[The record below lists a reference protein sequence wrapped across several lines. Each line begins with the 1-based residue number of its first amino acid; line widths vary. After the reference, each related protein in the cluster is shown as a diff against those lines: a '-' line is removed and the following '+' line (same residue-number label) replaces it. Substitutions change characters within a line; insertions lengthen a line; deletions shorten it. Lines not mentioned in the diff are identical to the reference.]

1 MYIRSLTLVGF
12 VGTMVEV
19 GKSKSAKKA
28 AQEER
33 AAALRKDVDFVE
45 HTWPEDKLYSHF
57 GCSLENGL
65 TNEGVLANRAKYGEN
80 RLTPPQVT
88 PWYIKFLLQFS
99 NFFALLL
106 LGGGVLCFV
115 GYSIDSEKDQ
125 TNLYLGV
132 VLFAVVMI
140 TATFSFLQEAKSEK
154 IMEGFKNMIPK
165 KCKAIRGGKA
175 VVVDAWELVPG
186 DVVELND
193 GDQVPADVR
202 VMRSNELKVDNS
214 SLTGESEPQDRSPE
228 LARDSKG
235 EIVTQPLEATNLCF
249 YTTIINS
256 GSGRGVV
263 IGTGDRT
270 VMGQIAGLATETSNE
285 DSPISKE
292 IKKFIQL
299 ISIVAISLGI
309 VFFVVGLTNG
319 TAIIQNV
326 VFMIGIIVANVPEG
340 LLATVTVSLALTA
353 KRMHAKNVLVK
364 NLEAVE
370 TLGSTTVIASDKTGT
385 LTQNRMTVQHAW
397 YDGKVYFCPAGKNIP
412 DLKVISEPGQT
423 PDGEPFYDQSSEAFQ
438 RLLQVATL
446 CNNAEYLT
454 KNEDGS
460 FIDLKAEMMN
470 PNFNVLKQPAT
481 GDASEQGLL
490 KLVQPLNDALETR
503 AQYPK
508 LFEIKFNS
516 TNKWQLSIHKQPGGR
531 PPLLVLKGAPERVL
545 AKCTSYFSN
554 GKTSSKNAEFE
565 KTYTNS
571 YEELGGRG
579 ERVLGF
585 AFKELNGFKDDF
597 KFSQKPKPNFP
608 IDDLTFVGLFSLI
621 DPPREGVPEAV
632 MKCNRARIK
641 VYMVTGDHPI
651 TAAAIA
657 KQVNIVSQENLD
669 NGSACVVK
677 GDDIRAW
684 TEIEDPIEQ
693 RKKWDEAL
701 DHKQIVWARVSPAH
715 KLLIVENCQR
725 RGEIVAVTGDGVNDA
740 PALKK
745 GDIGIAMGIAGK
757 DVSKEAADM
766 ILMDDNFASIV
777 NGVEEGRLIFDN
789 LKKSIAYTLSSNIP
803 EIAPFLCYITA
814 KLPLPLSTVLILCV
828 DLGTDMVPAISMA
841 YEEKEADIMDRPPRN
856 AQTDRLVN
864 FRLISFAYFQIGMI
878 QALAGFFTYMLVLND
893 YGYTPSILMGN
904 GLKWF
909 DNTLMCTYEKIVD
922 TDNGVAWFKP
932 KSCGFGCEDAAND
945 ICKGGCAIPV
955 DYSDNPQYVGEK
967 SWFLANM
974 LPSGASVDPFIEF
987 NTDGFRG
994 DTAYTCNRACS
1005 TRNDVD
1011 STLLGG
1017 ESASFGA
1024 FCDGTKYTPNAD
1036 TTNFGF
1042 ADRGFADKNAVAPAG
1057 AFYWWNGAPQVM
1069 PNVDYQTAA
1078 LEYAQTAYFITIIIV
1093 QWADLLIAKTR
1104 KLSVFEQGMGNDFMN
1119 FGLIFETVLGAT
1131 LCYTPAF
1138 NQVFGTR
1145 PLHILHWFSGVPW
1158 SMLIFIYDELRKA
1171 AIRGN
1176 PGGWLDR
1183 WTYW

>member
-1 MYIRSLTLVGF
+1 M
-12 VGTMVEV
+12 
-19 GKSKSAKKA
+19 
-28 AQEER
+28 
-33 AAALRKDVDFVE
+33 
-45 HTWPEDKLYSHF
+45 
-57 GCSLENGL
+57 
-65 TNEGVLANRAKYGEN
+65 
-80 RLTPPQVT
+80 
-88 PWYIKFLLQFS
+88 
-99 NFFALLL
+99 LL
-106 LGGGVLCFV
+106 LGGGVLCFI

-140 TATFSFLQEAKSEK
+140 TATFSYLQEAKSEK
-154 IMEGFKNMIPK
+154 IMEGFKSMIPK
-165 KCKAIRGGKA
+165 KCKCIRNGKA
-175 VVVDAWELVPG
+175 VVIDAWELVPG

-193 GDQVPADVR
+193 GDQVPADIR

-214 SLTGESEPQDRSPE
+214 SLTGESEPQTRSPE
-228 LARDSKG
+228 LTYDDAGKL
-235 EIVTQPLEATNLCF
+235 VTQPLEASNLCF

-256 GSGRGVV
+256 GSGRGIV
-263 IGTGDRT
+263 IGSGDRT
-270 VMGQIAGLATETSNE
+270 VMGQIAGLATETSTE

-299 ISIVAISLGI
+299 ISCVAITLGV
-309 VFFVVGLTNG
+309 VFFIVGLTNG

-397 YDGKVYFCPAGKNIP
+397 VDEKIYFCPAGKNIP
-412 DLKVISEPGQT
+412 DLAVISQPGQT
-423 PDGEPFYDQSSEAFQ
+423 PDGEPFYNKDSPAFQ

-460 FIDLKAEMMN
+460 FIDLKAEMQN
-470 PNFNVLKQPAT
+470 PLFNVLKQPAT

-516 TNKWQLSIHKQPGGR
+516 TNKWQLSIHQQPGGR

-545 AKCTSYFSN
+545 DKCTSYFAN
-554 GKTSSKNAEFE
+554 GQVGSKNAAFE
-565 KTYTNS
+565 QTYTKS
-571 YEELGGRG
+571 YEDLGGRG

-585 AFKELNGFKDDF
+585 AYKELSGFKNDF

-608 IDDLTFVGLFSLI
+608 MDDLTFVGLLSLI

-669 NGSACVVK
+669 AGRATVVK
-677 GDDIRAW
+677 GDDIRSW
-684 TEIEDPIEQ
+684 MEISDPVAQ
-693 RKKWDEAL
+693 RAKWDWAL
-701 DHKQIVWARVSPAH
+701 DHDQIVWARVSPAH

-856 AQTDRLVN
+856 AKTDRLVN

-893 YGYTPSILMGN
+893 YGYTPSILMNN
-904 GLKWF
+904 GLKWL
-909 DNTLMCTYEKIVD
+909 DSSLMCTLNGD
-922 TDNGVAWFKP
+922 TIFDTTEGRYMP
-932 KSCGFGCEDAAND
+932 KACGYGCADPAKDSNAAG
-945 ICKGGCAIPV
+945 ICDGGCSLPI
-955 DYSDNPQYVGEK
+955 DYSPNSYMKGSSP
-967 SWFLANM
+967 FLASSA
-974 LPSGASVDPFIEF
+974 LAGVSATVDPFIEF
-987 NTDGFRG
+987 DKSGFRG
-994 DTAYTCNRACS
+994 PGFTCDRDCTTYTAMSATEKAALSADDQASFAYFCG
-1005 TRNDVD
+1005 VD
-1011 STLLGG
+1011 S
-1017 ESASFGA
+1017 A
-1024 FCDGTKYTPNAD
+1024 Y
-1036 TTNFGF
+1036 GF
-1042 ADRGFADKNAVAPAG
+1042 QRGFADPDRIAPAG
-1057 AFYWWNGAPQVM
+1057 AYYWWNGAPQTM
-1069 PNVDYQTAA
+1069 PNLAYQTAA

-1104 KLSVFEQGMGNDFMN
+1104 KLSIFEQGMGNDFMN

-1138 NQVFGTR
+1138 NAVFGTR
-1145 PLHILHWFSGVPW
+1145 PLHVLHWFSGVPW
-1158 SMLIFIYDELRKA
+1158 SILIFTYDEMRKA
-1171 AIRGN
+1171 LIRQN

>member
-1 MYIRSLTLVGF
+1 MS
-12 VGTMVEV
+12 
-19 GKSKSAKKA
+19 KSKAEAKA
-28 AQEER
+28 ER

-45 HTWPEDKLYSHF
+45 HTWEADRLYEHF
-57 GCSLENGL
+57 GCTLEKGL
-65 TNEGVLANRAKYGEN
+65 SAEQVLVNRAKYGEN
-80 RLTPPQVT
+80 RLTPPELT
-88 PWYIKFLLQFS
+88 PWYIKFLMQFA

-106 LGGGVLCFV
+106 LGGGALCFV
-115 GYSIDSEKDQ
+115 GYGIDSEKDA

-132 VLFAVVMI
+132 VLFTVVMI
-140 TATFSFLQEAKSEK
+140 TATFSYLQEAKSEA
-154 IMEGFKNMIPK
+154 IMEGFKSMIPK
-165 KCKAIRGGKA
+165 KCKVIRDGKA
-175 VVVDAWELVPG
+175 VVLDAWELVPG

-193 GDQVPADVR
+193 GDQVPADIR
-202 VMRSNELKVDNS
+202 VMKSNELKVDNS

-228 LARDSKG
+228 LARTATG
-235 EIVTQPLEATNLCF
+235 ELVTQPLESVNLCF

-263 IGTGDRT
+263 IGSGDRT
-270 VMGQIAGLATETSNE
+270 VMGQIAGLATETSSE
-285 DSPISKE
+285 DSPIAKE

-299 ISIVAISLGI
+299 ISIVAITLGV
-309 VFFVVGLTNG
+309 VFFIVGLTNG
-319 TAIIQNV
+319 TEIIQNV

-353 KRMHAKNVLVK
+353 KRMHSKNVLVK

-385 LTQNRMTVQHAW
+385 LTQNRMTVVHAW
-397 YDGKVYFCPAGKNIP
+397 YDNEVVFCPAGKNIP
-412 DLKVISEPGQT
+412 DLKVISEPGMT
-423 PDGEPFYDQSSEAFQ
+423 ADGEKFYDAKSEAFQ

-460 FIDLKAEMMN
+460 YIDLKAEMMN
-470 PNFNVLKQPAT
+470 PTFNILKQPAS

-503 AQYPK
+503 AAYPK

-516 TNKWQLSIHKQPGGR
+516 TNKWQLSIHEQPGGK

-545 AKCTSYFSN
+545 AKCASYFAN
-554 GKTSSKNAEFE
+554 GKTSSKTSDFE
-565 KTYTNS
+565 NTYTTA
-571 YEELGGRG
+571 YEGLGGRG

-585 AFKELNGFKDDF
+585 AFKELSGFKDDF
-597 KFSQKPKPNFP
+597 NFTAKPKPNFP
-608 IDDLTFVGLFSLI
+608 IDDLTFVGLLSLI

-632 MKCNRARIK
+632 TKCNRARIK

-657 KQVNIVSQENLD
+657 KQVNIITQENLD
-669 NGSACVVK
+669 NGSAIVVK

-684 TEIEDPIEQ
+684 TEIEDQVEQ
-693 RKKWDEAL
+693 RKKWDWAL

-745 GDIGIAMGIAGK
+745 GDIGVAMGIAGK

-803 EIAPFLCYITA
+803 EIAPFLIYITM
-814 KLPLPLSTVLILCV
+814 KIPLPLSTVLILCV

-841 YEEKEADIMDRPPRN
+841 YEEKEADIMDRPPRDSKK
-856 AQTDRLVN
+856 DRLVN
-864 FRLISFAYFQIGMI
+864 FRLISFAYFQIGII

-893 YGYTPSILMGN
+893 YGYTPSILVGN
-904 GLKWF
+904 GLEF
-909 DNTLMCTYEKIVD
+909 LDSQLLCTLTSETAVDSNTGNQY
-922 TDNGVAWFKP
+922 FRP
-932 KSCGFGCEDAAND
+932 KKCGFGCADSKEGPMKDV
-945 ICKGGCAIPV
+945 CVGGCAIPRA
-955 DYSDNPQYVGEK
+955 YVPSLPLTSAHGNA
-967 SWFLANM
+967 SAFLASDSNFT
-974 LPSGASVDPFIEF
+974 VDPFIEF
-987 NTDGFRG
+987 DANGFRG
-994 DTAYTCNRACS
+994 EGYTCNRGCS
-1005 TRNDVD
+1005 SRADN
-1011 STLLGG
+1011 
-1017 ESASFGA
+1017 SASISTAESTAFDYMCDAGGHANANSTWGFSRGYVDGRSIAPKGA
-1024 FCDGTKYTPNAD
+1024 Y
-1036 TTNFGF
+1036 
-1042 ADRGFADKNAVAPAG
+1042 
-1057 AFYWWNGAPQVM
+1057 YWWNGAPQSL
-1069 PNVDYQTAA
+1069 PNMDYQKAA

-1104 KLSVFEQGMGNDFMN
+1104 KLSIFEQGMGNDFMN

-1131 LCYTPAF
+1131 LCYTPFA
-1138 NQVFGTR
+1138 NKVFGTR
-1145 PLHILHWFSGVPW
+1145 PLHILHWFAGVPW
-1158 SMLIFIYDELRKA
+1158 SILIFVYDELRKA
-1171 AIRGN
+1171 FIRRN
-1176 PGGWLDR
+1176 PKGWLDR

>member
-1 MYIRSLTLVGF
+1 M
-12 VGTMVEV
+12 
-19 GKSKSAKKA
+19 SAAKA
-28 AQEER
+28 AAKAER

-45 HTWPEDKLYSHF
+45 HTWAPEKLYAHF
-57 GCSLENGL
+57 GCTLEDGL
-65 TNEGVLANRAKYGEN
+65 SNERVLENRAKYGEN
-80 RLTPPQVT
+80 RLTPPEVT
-88 PWYIKFLLQFS
+88 PWYIKFLMQFA

-115 GYSIDSEKDQ
+115 GYAIDSEKDQ

-132 VLFAVVMI
+132 VLFTVVMI
-140 TATFSFLQEAKSEK
+140 TATFSFLQEAKSEA
-154 IMEGFKNMIPK
+154 IMEGFKSMIPK

-175 VVVDAWELVPG
+175 VVIDAWELVPG
-186 DVVELND
+186 DVVDLND
-193 GDQVPADVR
+193 GDQVPADIR

-228 LARDSKG
+228 LAVDSNG
-235 EIVTQPLEATNLCF
+235 NIVTQPLESTNLCF

-263 IGTGDRT
+263 IGSGDRT
-270 VMGQIAGLATETSNE
+270 VMGQIAGLATETSGE

-299 ISIVAISLGI
+299 ISIVAITLGI

-397 YDGKVYFCPAGKNIP
+397 YDNKVYFCPAGKNIP

-454 KNEDGS
+454 KSEDGS

-470 PNFNVLKQPAT
+470 PNFNILKQPAT

-490 KLVQPLNDALETR
+490 KLVQPLNDALDTR
-503 AQYPK
+503 AKYPK

-516 TNKWQLSIHKQPGGR
+516 TNKWQLSIHGQPGGR

-545 AKCTSYFSN
+545 AKCTSYFAN
-554 GKTSSKNAEFE
+554 GKTSSKDAEFE
-565 KTYTNS
+565 RTYTQS
-571 YEELGGRG
+571 YEDLGGRG

-585 AFKELNGFKDDF
+585 AFKELSGFKNDF

-632 MKCNRARIK
+632 TKCNRARIK

-669 NGSACVVK
+669 NGTACVVK

-684 TEIEDPIEQ
+684 TEIEDPVAQ
-693 RKKWDEAL
+693 RAKWDAAL

-814 KLPLPLSTVLILCV
+814 KIPSPLTTVLILCV

-864 FRLISFAYFQIGMI
+864 FRLISFAYLQIGII

-904 GLKWF
+904 GLKWTK
-909 DNTLMCTYEKIVD
+909 NSLLCTLNGDSIVD
-922 TDNGVAWFKP
+922 TNQGRAIYRP
-932 KSCGFGCEDAAND
+932 KACGFGCADSTGTMANM
-945 ICKGGCAIPV
+945 CKGGCAIPV
-955 DYSDNPQYVGEK
+955 DYVPSATANLASP
-967 SWFLANM
+967 FLSSLVSTN
-974 LPSGASVDPFIEF
+974 GATGVTVDPFLEF
-987 NTDGFRG
+987 DENGFRG
-994 DTAYTCNRACS
+994 EGLTCGRSCASLASATLSTAEQTAYTYFCS
-1005 TRNDVD
+1005 NSGTTGTASN
-1011 STLLGG
+1011 LGG
-1017 ESASFGA
+1017 TAAGW
-1024 FCDGTKYTPNAD
+1024 
-1036 TTNFGF
+1036 GF
-1042 ADRGFADKNAVAPAG
+1042 SRGYVDDKAIAPAG
-1057 AFYWWNGAPQVM
+1057 AYYWWNGAPQTQ

-1093 QWADLLIAKTR
+1093 QWADLMIAKTR
-1104 KLSVFEQGMGNDFMN
+1104 KLSIFEQGMGNDFMN

-1131 LCYTPAF
+1131 LCYTPIF
-1138 NQVFGTR
+1138 NKVFGTR
-1145 PLHILHWFSGVPW
+1145 PLHVLHWFSGVPW
-1158 SMLIFIYDELRKA
+1158 SILIFTYDELRKSL
-1171 AIRGN
+1171 IRSN
-1176 PGGWLDR
+1176 PKGWLDR

>member
-1 MYIRSLTLVGF
+1 VY
-12 VGTMVEV
+12 
-19 GKSKSAKKA
+19 K
-28 AQEER
+28 
-33 AAALRKDVDFVE
+33 
-45 HTWPEDKLYSHF
+45 HF
-57 GCSLENGL
+57 GCTLDGGLSDERVLE
-65 TNEGVLANRAKYGEN
+65 NRAKYGEN
-80 RLTPPQVT
+80 RLTPPEMT
-88 PWYIKFLLQFS
+88 PWYIKFLMQFA
-99 NFFALLL
+99 NFFAMLL

-140 TATFSFLQEAKSEK
+140 TATFSYLQEAKSEK
-154 IMEGFKNMIPK
+154 IMEGFKSMIPK
-165 KCKAIRGGKA
+165 KCKCIRNGKA
-175 VVVDAWELVPG
+175 VVIDAWELVPG

-193 GDQVPADVR
+193 GDQVPADIR

-214 SLTGESEPQDRSPE
+214 SLTGESEPQDRTPD
-228 LARDSKG
+228 LTYDHQGKL
-235 EIVTQPLEATNLCF
+235 VTQPLEANNLCF

-256 GSGRGVV
+256 GSGRGIV
-263 IGTGDRT
+263 IGSGDRT
-270 VMGQIAGLATETSNE
+270 VMGQIAGLATETSTE

-299 ISIVAISLGI
+299 ISCVAITLGV
-309 VFFVVGLTNG
+309 VFFIVGLTNG
-319 TAIIQNV
+319 TAVIQNV

-397 YDGKVYFCPAGKNIP
+397 VDEQIYFCPAGKNIP
-412 DLKVISEPGQT
+412 DLAVISQPGRT
-423 PDGEPFYDQSSEAFQ
+423 PDGEPFYNKDSAAFQ

-460 FIDLKAEMMN
+460 FIDLKAEMQN
-470 PNFNVLKQPAT
+470 PLFNVLKQPAT

-545 AKCTSYFSN
+545 DKCTSYFSKGQVGN
-554 GKTSSKNAEFE
+554 KNAAFE
-565 KTYTNS
+565 QTYTKS
-571 YEELGGRG
+571 YEDLGGRG

-585 AFKELNGFKDDF
+585 AYKELSGFKDDF

-608 IDDLTFVGLFSLI
+608 MDDLTFVGLMSLI

-632 MKCNRARIK
+632 TKCNRARIK

-669 NGSACVVK
+669 SGRATVVK
-677 GDDIRAW
+677 GDDIRSW
-684 TEIEDPIEQ
+684 MEIADPVEQ
-693 RKKWDEAL
+693 RAKWDWAL
-701 DHKQIVWARVSPAH
+701 DHDQIVWARVSPAH

-856 AQTDRLVN
+856 AKTDRLVN

-893 YGYTPSILMGN
+893 YGYTPSILMNN
-904 GLKWF
+904 GLKWL
-909 DNTLMCTYEKIVD
+909 DSSLMCTLNGDSMAD
-922 TDNGVAWFKP
+922 TNQGVGRYMP
-932 KSCGFGCEDAAND
+932 KACGYGCADPGAGTNAEG
-945 ICKGGCAIPV
+945 ICDGGCSMPI
-955 DYSDNPQYVGEK
+955 DYSPNAYMAGSSP
-967 SWFLANM
+967 FLA
-974 LPSGASVDPFIEF
+974 SSVIGTQTGAKSDGTSIALTVDPFIEF
-987 NTDGFRG
+987 SEGGFRG
-994 DTAYTCNRACS
+994 PGNFVCNRDCA
-1005 TRNDVD
+1005 TYAAM
-1011 STLLGG
+1011 
-1017 ESASFGA
+1017 SATEKAALS
-1024 FCDGTKYTPNAD
+1024 DAD
-1036 TTNFGF
+1036 HAGF
-1042 ADRGFADKNAVAPAG
+1042 AYFCGVSADYGFTRAFADPDRIAPAG
-1057 AFYWWNGAPQVM
+1057 AYYWWNGAPQTM
-1069 PNVDYQTAA
+1069 PNLKYQTAA

-1104 KLSVFEQGMGNDFMN
+1104 KLSIFEQGMGNDFMN

-1138 NQVFGTR
+1138 NAVFGTR
-1145 PLHILHWFSGVPW
+1145 PLHVLHWFSGVPW
-1158 SMLIFIYDELRKA
+1158 SILIFTYDEMRKA
-1171 AIRGN
+1171 LIRQN

>member
-1 MYIRSLTLVGF
+1 MS
-12 VGTMVEV
+12 
-19 GKSKSAKKA
+19 GKAGKAEAKA
-28 AQEER
+28 AR
-33 AAALRKDVDFVE
+33 AEALRKDVDFVE
-45 HTWPEDKLYSHF
+45 HTWPPEEVYKHF
-57 GCSLENGL
+57 GCTLENGL
-65 TNEGVLANRAKYGEN
+65 TDERVLENRAKYGEN
-80 RLTPPQVT
+80 RLTPPDVT
-88 PWYIKFLLQFS
+88 PWYIKFLMQFA
-99 NFFALLL
+99 NFFAMLL

-154 IMEGFKNMIPK
+154 IMEGFKSMIPK
-165 KCKAIRGGKA
+165 KCKCIRNGKA
-175 VVVDAWELVPG
+175 VIIDAWELVPG
-186 DVVELND
+186 DVVEMND
-193 GDQVPADVR
+193 GDQVPADIR
-202 VMRSNELKVDNS
+202 VMKSNELKVDNS
-214 SLTGESEPQDRSPE
+214 SLTGESEPQSRSSD
-228 LARDSKG
+228 LSYDAQGKL
-235 EIVTQPLEATNLCF
+235 VTQPLEAKNLCF

-256 GSGRGVV
+256 GSGRGIV
-263 IGTGDRT
+263 IGSGDRT
-270 VMGQIAGLATETSNE
+270 VMGQIAGLATETSTE

-299 ISIVAISLGI
+299 ISVVAITLGV
-309 VFFVVGLTNG
+309 VFFIVGLTNG

-385 LTQNRMTVQHAW
+385 LTQNRMTVVHAW
-397 YDGKVYFCPAGKNIP
+397 CDEKVYFCPAGKNIP
-412 DLKVISEPGQT
+412 DLAVISQKRQT
-423 PDGEPFYDQSSEAFQ
+423 SDGEPFYNKESPAFQ

-454 KNEDGS
+454 KSEDGS
-460 FIDLKAEMMN
+460 FIDLKAEMNN
-470 PNFNVLKQPAT
+470 PNFNILKQPAT

-490 KLVQPLNDALETR
+490 KLVQPLNDALDTR
-503 AQYPK
+503 AAYPK

-516 TNKWQLSIHKQPGGR
+516 TNKWQLSIHKQPGGK

-545 AKCTSYFSN
+545 DKCTTYFSN
-554 GKTSSKNAEFE
+554 GQVAAKSADFE
-565 KTYTNS
+565 NTYTTS
-571 YEELGGRG
+571 YESLGGRG

-585 AFKELNGFKDDF
+585 AYKELTGFKDDF
-597 KFSQKPKPNFP
+597 NFAQQPKVNFP
-608 IDDLTFVGLFSLI
+608 IDDLTFVGLLSLI

-632 MKCNRARIK
+632 SKCNRARIK

-669 NGSACVVK
+669 SGRACVVK
-677 GDDIRAW
+677 GDDIREW
-684 TEIEDPIEQ
+684 MDIQDPVARQ
-693 RKKWDEAL
+693 AKWDAAL
-701 DHKQIVWARVSPAH
+701 DHEQIVWARVAPAH

-740 PALKK
+740 PAIKK

-856 AQTDRLVN
+856 AKTDRLVN
-864 FRLISFAYFQIGMI
+864 FRLISFAYLQIGMI

-893 YGYTPSILMGN
+893 YGYTPSILMNN
-904 GLKWF
+904 GLSWL
-909 DNTLMCTYEKIVD
+909 DYSLMCTM
-922 TDNGVAWFKP
+922 NGDSFHQAGKNGYYAP
-932 KSCGFGCEDAAND
+932 KSCGYGCDNPPAGSNAD
-945 ICKGGCAIPV
+945 GACAGGCSLPI
-955 DYSDNPQYVGEK
+955 DYSINAWQQGSSP
-967 SWFLANM
+967 FLAALSSSN
-974 LPSGASVDPFIEF
+974 SAVTVDPFIEF
-987 NTDGFRG
+987 NSAGFRG
-994 DTAYTCNRACS
+994 PGFTCGRDCATYNAMSTTEKAALSTA
-1005 TRNDVD
+1005 D
-1011 STLLGG
+1011 ST
-1017 ESASFGA
+1017 A
-1024 FCDGTKYTPNAD
+1024 FDYLCNTAPVSS
-1036 TTNFGF
+1036 TNFGF
-1042 ADRGFADKNAVAPAG
+1042 TGRGYADSKRIAPAG
-1057 AFYWWNGAPQVM
+1057 AYYWWNGAPQMM
-1069 PNVDYQTAA
+1069 PNLDYQTAA

-1104 KLSVFEQGMGNDFMN
+1104 KLSIFEQGMGNDFMN

-1138 NQVFGTR
+1138 NKVFGTR

-1158 SMLIFIYDELRKA
+1158 SMFIFSYDEIRKGL
-1171 AIRGN
+1171 IRKN

>member
-1 MYIRSLTLVGF
+1 MS
-12 VGTMVEV
+12 
-19 GKSKSAKKA
+19 SKKEAKA
-28 AQEER
+28 ER

-45 HTWPEDKLYSHF
+45 HTWEPEKLYAHF
-57 GCSLENGL
+57 GCTLESGL
-65 TNEGVLANRAKYGEN
+65 SAAQVLENRAKYGEN
-80 RLTPPQVT
+80 RLTPPEVT
-88 PWYIKFLLQFS
+88 PWYIKFLMQFA

-106 LGGGVLCFV
+106 LGGGALCFV
-115 GYSIDSEKDQ
+115 GYAIDSEKDQ

-132 VLFAVVMI
+132 VLFTVVII
-140 TATFSFLQEAKSEK
+140 TATFSYLQEAKSEA

-165 KCKAIRGGKA
+165 KCKAIRDGKA
-175 VVVDAWELVPG
+175 VVLDAWELVPG

-193 GDQVPADVR
+193 GDQVPADIR
-202 VMRSNELKVDNS
+202 VMKSNELKVDNS

-235 EIVTQPLEATNLCF
+235 NIITQPLESTNLCF

-263 IGTGDRT
+263 IGSGDRT
-270 VMGQIAGLATETSNE
+270 VMGQIAGLATETSAE
-285 DSPISKE
+285 DSPIAKE

-299 ISIVAISLGI
+299 ISVVAITLGV
-309 VFFVVGLTNG
+309 VFFIVGLTNG

-397 YDGKVYFCPAGKNIP
+397 YDNKVYFCPAGKNIP
-412 DLKVISEPGQT
+412 DLKVISAPGKT
-423 PDGEPFYDQSSEAFQ
+423 PDGEPFYDEKSDAFQ

-454 KNEDGS
+454 KKEDGS
-460 FIDLKAEMMN
+460 HIDLKAEMMN
-470 PNFNVLKQPAT
+470 PNFNILKQPAT

-503 AQYPK
+503 AAYPK

-516 TNKWQLSIHKQPGGR
+516 TNKWQLSIHQQPGGK

-545 AKCTSYFSN
+545 AKCTSYFAN
-554 GKTSSKNAEFE
+554 GKVSPKDASFE
-565 KTYTNS
+565 STYTKS
-571 YEELGGRG
+571 YEDLGGRG

-585 AFKELNGFKDDF
+585 AYKELSGFSNDF
-597 KFSQKPKPNFP
+597 KFTAKPKANFP
-608 IDDLTFVGLFSLI
+608 VDDLTFVGLLSLI

-632 MKCNRARIK
+632 LKCNRARIK

-657 KQVNIVSQENLD
+657 KQVNILTQENLD
-669 NGSACVVK
+669 NGTAIVVK
-677 GDDIRAW
+677 GDDIRSW
-684 TEIEDPIEQ
+684 TEIEDPVEQ
-693 RKKWDEAL
+693 RKKWDAAL

-745 GDIGIAMGIAGK
+745 GDIGVAMGIAGK

-856 AQTDRLVN
+856 SKTDRLVN
-864 FRLISFAYFQIGMI
+864 FRLISFAYLQIGMI

-904 GLKWF
+904 GLNWL
-909 DNTLMCTYEKIVD
+909 DHSLLCTLNGDSLVD
-922 TDNGVAWFKP
+922 TTQGRGIFRP
-932 KSCGFGCEDAAND
+932 KKCGFGCADGTGDYANV
-945 ICKGGCAIPV
+945 CVGGCSIPA
-955 DYSDNPQYVGEK
+955 NYVPLAGTSE
-967 SWFLANM
+967 FLSALNTNS
-974 LPSGASVDPFIEF
+974 SGVATVDPFIEF
-987 NTDGFRG
+987 DQNGFRG
-994 DTAYTCNRACS
+994 EGYTCSRKCS
-1005 TRNDVD
+1005 DYTSQTSGVSTDETAAFGYLCGID
-1011 STLLGG
+1011 ST
-1017 ESASFGA
+1017 
-1024 FCDGTKYTPNAD
+1024 Y
-1036 TTNFGF
+1036 GF
-1042 ADRGFADKNAVAPAG
+1042 SRGYVDDKAIAPAG
-1057 AFYWWNGAPQVM
+1057 AYYWWNGQPQTH
-1069 PNVDYQTAA
+1069 PNMDYQKAA

-1104 KLSVFEQGMGNDFMN
+1104 KLSIFEQGMGNDFMN

-1131 LCYTPAF
+1131 LCYTPF
-1138 NQVFGTR
+1138 CNKVFGTR

-1158 SMLIFIYDELRKA
+1158 SILIFVYDEVRKA
-1171 AIRGN
+1171 LIRRN
-1176 PGGWLDR
+1176 PKGWLDR

>member
-1 MYIRSLTLVGF
+1 M
-12 VGTMVEV
+12 
-19 GKSKSAKKA
+19 SKQAAKD
-28 AQEER
+28 ER

-45 HTWPEDKLYSHF
+45 HTWDEDKLYAHF
-57 GCSLENGL
+57 GCTLENGL
-65 TNEGVLANRAKYGEN
+65 SSERVLENRAKYGEN
-80 RLTPPQVT
+80 RLTPPEVT
-88 PWYIKFLLQFS
+88 PWYIKFLMQFK

-115 GYSIDSEKDQ
+115 GYAIDSEKDQ

-132 VLFAVVMI
+132 VLFTVVMI
-140 TATFSFLQEAKSEK
+140 TATFSFLQEAKSEA
-154 IMEGFKNMIPK
+154 IMEGFKSMIPK
-165 KCKAIRGGKA
+165 KCKAIRDGKG
-175 VVVDAWELVPG
+175 VVLDAWELVPG
-186 DVVELND
+186 DVVDLND
-193 GDQVPADVR
+193 GDQVPADIR

-214 SLTGESEPQDRSPE
+214 SLTGESEPQDRTPA
-228 LARDSKG
+228 LTRDAAG
-235 EIVTQPLEATNLCF
+235 NLVTQPLEATNLCF

-263 IGTGDRT
+263 IGSGDRT
-270 VMGQIAGLATETSNE
+270 VMGQIAGLATETSGE
-285 DSPISKE
+285 ASPINKE
-292 IKKFIQL
+292 IARFIGL
-299 ISIVAISLGI
+299 ISYVAITLGV
-309 VFFVVGLTNG
+309 VFFIVNLTNG
-319 TAIIQNV
+319 TDIIVNV
-326 VFMIGIIVANVPEG
+326 VFIIGIIVANVPEG

-397 YDGKVYFCPAGKNIP
+397 YDDEVYFCPAGKNIP

-423 PDGEPFYDQSSEAFQ
+423 PDGEPFYDAKSEAFQ

-503 AQYPK
+503 AAYPK

-516 TNKWQLSIHKQPGGR
+516 TNKWQLSIHAQPGGK

-545 AKCTSYFSN
+545 AKCTSYFSK
-554 GKTSSKNAEFE
+554 GKVSSKDAAFE
-565 KTYTNS
+565 SKYTTS

-585 AFKELNGFKDDF
+585 AYKELSGFKNDF

-608 IDDLTFVGLFSLI
+608 IDDLTFVGLLSLI

-632 MKCNRARIK
+632 LKCNRARIK

-657 KQVNIVSQENLD
+657 KQVNIIDQKNID
-669 NGSACVVK
+669 DGSAIVVK
-677 GDDIRAW
+677 GDDIREW
-684 TEIEDPIEQ
+684 TEIEDPVAQ
-693 RKKWDEAL
+693 RAKWDAAL

-745 GDIGIAMGIAGK
+745 GDIGVAMGIAGK

-803 EIAPFLCYITA
+803 EIAPFLCYITM
-814 KLPLPLSTVLILCV
+814 KIPSPLTTVLILCV

-841 YEEKEADIMDRPPRN
+841 YETREADIMDRPPRN
-856 AQTDRLVN
+856 ARTDRLVN
-864 FRLISFAYFQIGMI
+864 FRLISFAYLQIGII

-904 GLKWF
+904 GLEWTESSLLC
-909 DNTLMCTYEKIVD
+909 TLNGDTVVD
-922 TDNGVAWFKP
+922 TTRTKGYYRP
-932 KSCGFGCEDAAND
+932 KECGFGCADDKTTAMAGV
-945 ICKGGCAIPV
+945 CTGGCSIPV
-955 DYSDNPQYVGEK
+955 GYLNNSRINPGYSAFHSE
-967 SWFLANM
+967 LAARFSF
-974 LPSGASVDPFIEF
+974 PGAFDPFLEF
-987 NTDGFRG
+987 DENGFRG
-994 DTAYTCNRACS
+994 EGNTCSRSCSDFSTNPSNYGAAGSTERQMMTHMCGLTGSADWGFSRAY
-1005 TRNDVD
+1005 VD
-1011 STLLGG
+1011 K
-1017 ESASFGA
+1017 GA
-1024 FCDGTKYTPNAD
+1024 I
-1036 TTNFGF
+1036 
-1042 ADRGFADKNAVAPAG
+1042 APKG
-1057 AFYWWNGAPQVM
+1057 AYYWWNGAPQTH
-1069 PNVDYQTAA
+1069 PNPDYQTAA

-1093 QWADLLIAKTR
+1093 QWADLMIAKTR
-1104 KLSVFEQGMGNDFMN
+1104 KLSIFEQGMGNDFMN

-1131 LCYTPAF
+1131 LCYTPIF

-1145 PLHILHWFSGVPW
+1145 PLHILHWFSGLPW
-1158 SMLIFIYDELRKA
+1158 SILIFSYDEMRKSF
-1171 AIRGN
+1171 IRSN
-1176 PGGWLDR
+1176 PKGWLDR

>member
-1 MYIRSLTLVGF
+1 VR
-12 VGTMVEV
+12 
-19 GKSKSAKKA
+19 
-28 AQEER
+28 
-33 AAALRKDVDFVE
+33 
-45 HTWPEDKLYSHF
+45 
-57 GCSLENGL
+57 
-65 TNEGVLANRAKYGEN
+65 
-80 RLTPPQVT
+80 
-88 PWYIKFLLQFS
+88 PWWLKFLLQFA

-115 GYSIDSEKDQ
+115 GYSIDNEKDQ

-132 VLFAVVMI
+132 VLFAVVII
-140 TATFSFLQEAKSEK
+140 TATFSYLQEAKSEK
-154 IMEGFKNMIPK
+154 IMEGFKSMIPK
-165 KCKAIRGGKA
+165 KCKCIRNGKA
-175 VVVDAWELVPG
+175 VILDAWELVPG
-186 DVVELND
+186 DIVDLND
-193 GDQVPADVR
+193 GDQVPADIR
-202 VMRSNELKVDNS
+202 VLRSNELKVDNS
-214 SLTGESEPQDRSPE
+214 SLTGESEPQDRSPA
-228 LARDSKG
+228 LAHDHHTGKLL
-235 EIVTQPLEATNLCF
+235 TQPLEAANLCF

-263 IGTGDRT
+263 IGSGDRT
-270 VMGQIAGLATETSNE
+270 VMGQIAGLATETSTE
-285 DSPISKE
+285 PSPISKE
-292 IKKFIQL
+292 IAKFIQL
-299 ISIVAISLGI
+299 ISAVAITLGVI
-309 VFFVVGLTNG
+309 FFIVGLTNG
-319 TAIIQNV
+319 TPIIQNV

-397 YDGKVYFCPAGKNIP
+397 VDEKIYFCPAGKNIP
-412 DLKVISEPGQT
+412 DLAVIFQPGKT
-423 PDGEPFYDQSSEAFQ
+423 AEGEPYYKKESPAFQ

-454 KNEDGS
+454 KKEDGS
-460 FIDLKAEMMN
+460 FLDLKAEMQN
-470 PNFNVLKQPAT
+470 PLFNVLKQAAT

-503 AQYPK
+503 QQYPK

-545 AKCTSYFSN
+545 EKCLSYYSN
-554 GKTSSKNAEFE
+554 GQVTTKNAAFE
-565 KTYTNS
+565 ATYTKS
-571 YEELGGRG
+571 YEDLGGRG

-585 AFKELNGFKDDF
+585 AYKELTGFKEDF
-597 KFSQKPKPNFP
+597 QFSQKPKPNFP
-608 IDDLTFVGLFSLI
+608 MDDLTFIGLLSLI

-632 MKCNRARIK
+632 NKCNRARIK
-641 VYMVTGDHPI
+641 VFMVTGDHPI

-657 KQVNIVSQENLD
+657 KQVNIVTQENLD
-669 NGSACVVK
+669 SGHATVVK
-677 GDDIRAW
+677 GDDIRSWMELA
-684 TEIEDPIEQ
+684 DPVARQ
-693 RKKWDEAL
+693 AKWDEAL
-701 DHKQIVWARVSPAH
+701 DHDQIVWARVSPAH

-803 EIAPFLCYITA
+803 EIAPFLIYITA

-856 AQTDRLVN
+856 SKFDRLVN
-864 FRLISFAYFQIGMI
+864 FRLISFSYFQIGMI

-893 YGYTPSILMGN
+893 YGYTPSILMNN
-904 GLKWF
+904 GLKWYKSS
-909 DNTLMCTYEKIVD
+909 LMCTLNGDSMSD
-922 TDNGVAWFKP
+922 TVRGVGRYSP
-932 KSCGFGCEDAAND
+932 KSCGYGCANPKSGTTAAG
-945 ICKGGCAIPV
+945 ICAGGCAVPV
-955 DYSDNPQYVGEK
+955 DYSPNAYMSGSSP
-967 SWFLANM
+967 FLSALKLNANFT
-974 LPSGASVDPFIEF
+974 GKAAVDPFIEF
-987 NTDGFRG
+987 DSKGFRG
-994 DTAYTCNRACS
+994 ESSFTCNRNCATYNAMS
-1005 TRNDVD
+1005 
-1011 STLLGG
+1011 
-1017 ESASFGA
+1017 
-1024 FCDGTKYTPNAD
+1024 NAD
-1036 TTNFGF
+1036 KAALNSDDANAFEHFCGIDMTYGF
-1042 ADRGFADKNAVAPAG
+1042 TDRGYADADRVAPVG
-1057 AFYWWNGAPQVM
+1057 AFYWWNGAPQTL
-1069 PNVDYQTAA
+1069 PNLDYQVAA
-1078 LEYAQTAYFITIIIV
+1078 LEYAQTAYFITIIVV
-1093 QWADLLIAKTR
+1093 QWADLLISKTR
-1104 KLSVFEQGMGNDFMN
+1104 KLSIFEQGMGNDFMN

-1138 NQVFGTR
+1138 NAVFGTR

-1158 SMLIFIYDELRKA
+1158 SIFIFLYDEVRKA
-1171 AIRGN
+1171 LIRQN
-1176 PGGWLDR
+1176 PNGWLDR
-1183 WTYW
+1183 YTYW